1 MNIRLHCLVLGGVY
15 RHTEAEPVF
24 VEAASP
30 SDQAVHAVLHKI
42 ITRIL
47 KLLTR
52 RGVLIEEHG
61 QTDTADGDA
70 SSDEARTLR
79 PLQVAA
85 CTYRFAFGPRA
96 GQKVLTAQNAMPR
109 DADIEQ
115 ALCGNSNG
123 FSLYAAVR
131 CEAGDRQGLEQ
142 LCHYITRRSLVYE
155 RVRCN
160 AAGQV
165 VLKLKT
171 ARRDGITQLVM
182 SPLQFMRRHKRRK
195 RSFGEHG
202 E

>member
-1 MNIRLHCLVLGGVY
+1 M
-15 RHTEAEPVF
+15 
-24 VEAASP
+24 
-30 SDQAVHAVLHKI
+30 
-42 ITRIL
+42 
-47 KLLTR
+47 
-52 RGVLIEEHG
+52 
-61 QTDTADGDA
+61 ADGDA
-70 SSDEARTLR
+70 DPAKPARSGR
-79 PLQVAA
+79 YKAAA
-85 CTYRFAFGPRA
+85 CTYRIAFGPRA

-182 SPLQFMRRHKRRK
+182 SPLQFVRRHKRRK